1 MGSDSRERRQEQMGG
16 VGPGLEAAASTF
28 KAPLSRAATS
38 GLGGGVLMLGSHG
51 NTAAVPRASQTAV
64 AMERVQM
71 PALMRTGCGR

>member
-1 MGSDSRERRQEQMGG
+1 MSVAGAPAE
-16 VGPGLEAAASTF
+16 GPGCGGAY
-28 KAPLSRAATS
+28 S

-64 AMERVQM
+64 AMERVQI